1 MVAEDVAVECE
12 CSFYP
17 VMNNVMKVKCGGEED
32 IEMNKRNLSTQEYK
46 ESCKNTKNTDMNTI

>member
-17 VMNNVMKVKCGGEED
+17 VMNNVMKVKCGRLV
-32 IEMNKRNLSTQEYK
+32 ILK
-46 ESCKNTKNTDMNTI
+46 